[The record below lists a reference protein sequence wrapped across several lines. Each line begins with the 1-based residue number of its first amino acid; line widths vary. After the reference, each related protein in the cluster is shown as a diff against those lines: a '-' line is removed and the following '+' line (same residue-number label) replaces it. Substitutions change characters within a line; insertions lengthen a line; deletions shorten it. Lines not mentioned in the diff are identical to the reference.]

1 MCDNKAG
8 VPCSKDYPVTL
19 NNEISEQE
27 KERLQKEQRRKEEN
41 DEKIRKEEEEALG
54 LDIPNLISSMVSVRT
69 SYKKKT
75 PNDWNIKCQ
84 IVVIEFVELILQM
97 SHPYL
102 QLSNDQRKSIV
113 KSINTNKK
121 SLAKESPDILKS
133 VTQIIV
139 LLRQLDQ
146 ALMYKEKGFVSY
158 LNQFLTDSCKN
169 LWLPKKGDFLD
180 LNSNGLSNR
189 MMLNSWFSIK
199 QTGRPT
205 DFSQKTSPLFY
216 RSLLTDDNTEESE
229 PLMRSKKIKLKLTPI
244 QKEILKVW
252 VDHSRYSYN
261 RAVSILNVL
270 GGNVGKESL
279 RDFIVPA
286 EVCYNRCPWILDTP
300 KPVRE
305 GAVFEAHKNRKAGM
319 TNLRRGNIQTFSL
332 NFISKK
338 KESWTLNGLNTVR
351 RVNNREFT
359 MYPTFGL
366 GVFKTKE
373 NLPSSTQ
380 KDIVISKKGVPRP
393 SFSSYKNVCSLHFD
407 GCHYYLCIPIEKSP
421 EKIQKPSFTLSCDP
435 GVRTM
440 HTCYVPDMETCFK
453 IGDGAS
459 NKLFELDEEVEK
471 FKVKVREAKTKH
483 SRIFFKMRIIKNRA
497 KIQYLQ
503 SELHWKTARW
513 MCINF
518 RHIVIPRFGSIS
530 MVCRETSKLSADN
543 KRRMALLAHGKFLSR
558 LMSKAEEFGT
568 IVQIVD
574 ERNTTRTCSHCDYVK
589 KDIGSAEEWI
599 CNNCKFHH
607 DRDCTASRN
616 IFQKQFKQK
625 YLVVRELHPIA

>member
-1 MCDNKAG
+1 MTEVQDHSTPT
-8 VPCSKDYPVTL
+8 VVIPSDQELKDK
-19 NNEISEQE
+19 EEQL
-27 KERLQKEQRRKEEN
+27 KKEQRKKEEN
-41 DEKIRKEEEEALG
+41 DEKIRKAEEEALG
-54 LDIPNLISSMVSVRT
+54 IDIPSLISTLGSVRT
-69 SYKKKT
+69 SYKKET
-75 PNDWNIKCQ
+75 PNVWSINCQ
-84 IVVIEFVELILQM
+84 MVVIEFVELILQM

-102 QLSNDQRKSIV
+102 QLSNDHRKSIV
-113 KSINTNKK
+113 KSLKTNK
-121 SLAKESPDILKS
+121 LNLVQENPDILKS
-133 VTQIIV
+133 VNQIILV
-139 LLRQLDQ
+139 LRKMDK
-146 ALMYKEKGFVSY
+146 ALMYNEKGFVSY
-158 LNQFLTDSCKN
+158 MNQFLKDSCKN
-169 LWLPKKGDFLD
+169 LWLPEKGDFLD
-180 LNSNGLSNR
+180 IDSNGLSNR

-199 QTGRPT
+199 QTVRST
-205 DFSQKTSPLFY
+205 DFLQKTSPLFY
-216 RSLLTDDNTEESE
+216 RSLLADEITEESD
-229 PLMRSKKIKLKLTPI
+229 PLMRSKKIKLSLTPV

-270 GGNVGKESL
+270 GGNVSKTSL

-286 EVCYNRCPWILDTP
+286 KVCNHRCPWVLDTP

-319 TNLRRGNIQTFSL
+319 TNLIRGNIQTFSL

-338 KESWTLNGLNTVR
+338 KESWTLNGLNSVR

-366 GVFKTKE
+366 GEFKTKE
-373 NLPSSTQ
+373 NLPLPTQ
-380 KDIVISKKGVPRP
+380 EELIIPEEGTPYP
-393 SFSSYKNVCSLHFD
+393 SLSSYKNLCSMHFD
-407 GCHYYLCIPIEKSP
+407 GCNYYLCVPIEKSP
-421 EKIQKPSFTLSCDP
+421 EKIVKPSFTLSCDP

-471 FKVKVREAKTKH
+471 FKVKAREAKTKQY
-483 SRIFFKMRIIKNRA
+483 RRFFKMRIIKNRA

-513 MCINF
+513 MCLNF
-518 RHIVIPRFGSIS
+518 RHIVIPRFGSTS

-543 KRRMALLAHGKFLSR
+543 KRRMFLLAHGKFLSR

-568 IVQIVD
+568 TVQIVD

-589 KDIGSAEEWI
+589 NDIGKAEEWT
-599 CNNCKFHH
+599 CNNCKFRH

-616 IFQKQFKQK
+616 IFQKQFKKK
-625 YLVVRELHPIA
+625 YLGVRELPPIA